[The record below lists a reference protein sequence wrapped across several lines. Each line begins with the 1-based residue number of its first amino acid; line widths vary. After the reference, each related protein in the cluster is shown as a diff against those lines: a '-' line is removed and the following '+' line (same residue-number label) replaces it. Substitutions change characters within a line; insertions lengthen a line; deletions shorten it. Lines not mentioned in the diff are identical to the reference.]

1 MANSSLETFDLN
13 VLYSPSIELVEP
25 SGVVQASV
33 GSSRVLRCRAEG
45 RPAPAYQWL
54 HQQGP
59 GGQVEV
65 VAASRDLELQAL
77 GYREAGDY
85 ICRVTNTI
93 SGEERSAESE
103 VITIQVEGEP
113 QLLGE
118 ASVVASTGDTAL
130 LEQVL
135 CSDPPATTTTWQ
147 WDQVVLGPGGSVD
160 TRYRAELEPHP
171 IMSQCHTSR
180 LLVEGVD
187 RGDSGKYVVRAEN
200 ERGMDMVTV
209 QLLVQDSL
217 SMVSFPTINT
227 NCALKVSQ
235 SCKSLCLQLIQL

>member
-1 MANSSLETFDLN
+1 M
-13 VLYSPSIELVEP
+13 
-25 SGVVQASV
+25 
-33 GSSRVLRCRAEG
+33 
-45 RPAPAYQWL
+45 
-54 HQQGP
+54 
-59 GGQVEV
+59 
-65 VAASRDLELQAL
+65 
-77 GYREAGDY
+77 
-85 ICRVTNTI
+85 
-93 SGEERSAESE
+93 
-103 VITIQVEGEP
+103 
-113 QLLGE
+113 
-118 ASVVASTGDTAL
+118 VASTGETAL

-217 SMVSFPTINT
+217 SMVSVIGVTISLLVVLLIIVVIITISYNQHRLCFKGDQEKKEPGDPGAEADEKEAMRSVPVVYPPLAT
-227 NCALKVSQ
+227 KV
-235 SCKSLCLQLIQL
+235 

>member
-1 MANSSLETFDLN
+1 MSC
-13 VLYSPSIELVEP
+13 LYWLLLADSPSIELVEP

-103 VITIQVEGEP
+103 VITIQVGVKTELFSP
-113 QLLGE
+113 Q
-118 ASVVASTGDTAL
+118 
-130 LEQVL
+130 
-135 CSDPPATTTTWQ
+135 
-147 WDQVVLGPGGSVD
+147 
-160 TRYRAELEPHP
+160 
-171 IMSQCHTSR
+171 
-180 LLVEGVD
+180 GVYLF
-187 RGDSGKYVVRAEN
+187 S
-200 ERGMDMVTV
+200 
-209 QLLVQDSL
+209 
-217 SMVSFPTINT
+217 
-227 NCALKVSQ
+227 
-235 SCKSLCLQLIQL
+235 

>member
-1 MANSSLETFDLN
+1 MLAD
-13 VLYSPSIELVEP
+13 SPSIELVEP

-65 VAASRDLELQAL
+65 VAASRDLELQTL

-130 LEQVL
+130 QR
-135 CSDPPATTTTWQ
+135 PARHHHHLA
-147 WDQVVLGPGGSVD
+147 VGPGG
-160 TRYRAELEPHP
+160 A
-171 IMSQCHTSR
+171 
-180 LLVEGVD
+180 GA
-187 RGDSGKYVVRAEN
+187 RGLRGHQIQVQTWHSGRSESSHGSFVPR
-200 ERGMDMVTV
+200 
-209 QLLVQDSL
+209 QLFV
-217 SMVSFPTINT
+217 
-227 NCALKVSQ
+227 NCF
-235 SCKSLCLQLIQL
+235 LIFAAWQG

>member
-1 MANSSLETFDLN
+1 MIAD
-13 VLYSPSIELVEP
+13 SPSIELVEP

-103 VITIQVEGEP
+103 VITIQVGVKTELFSP
-113 QLLGE
+113 Q
-118 ASVVASTGDTAL
+118 
-130 LEQVL
+130 
-135 CSDPPATTTTWQ
+135 
-147 WDQVVLGPGGSVD
+147 
-160 TRYRAELEPHP
+160 
-171 IMSQCHTSR
+171 
-180 LLVEGVD
+180 GVYLF
-187 RGDSGKYVVRAEN
+187 S
-200 ERGMDMVTV
+200 
-209 QLLVQDSL
+209 
-217 SMVSFPTINT
+217 
-227 NCALKVSQ
+227 
-235 SCKSLCLQLIQL
+235 